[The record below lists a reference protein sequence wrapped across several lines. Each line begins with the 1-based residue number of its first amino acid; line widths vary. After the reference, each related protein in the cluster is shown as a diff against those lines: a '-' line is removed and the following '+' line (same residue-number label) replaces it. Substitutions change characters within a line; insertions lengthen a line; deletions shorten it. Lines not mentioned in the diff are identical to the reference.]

1 MKSKKIIKE
10 QQEQGQNNPS
20 NLLDLAVMYNCFPE
34 NQYGAFTKRRDVVTN
49 KLCLYKK
56 STNPTLVDAKKN
68 YVFIFPNDDGYTF
81 SMEYR
86 DNPEQE
92 GKVIEKNPSVSCK
105 SITKTGA
112 LLASPDQ
119 QKVID
124 YLKQE
129 KFIQI
134 DQLPK
139 EKWNQYS
146 LVDLSQDPDSVKLL
160 QDKGLYNTLLISIK
174 DKQPLQMWKP
184 KGLSAATEDIFEQ
197 GNKLVSHLSKL
208 GWISKDKMSPEIAG
222 DYIGI
227 DLSNKDEYVKND
239 VLKNLGDYS
248 KYFKQGY
255 VMYQPIK
262 VMSMQELLSQKQTT
276 AKRLKTEYNK
286 NDCVKL
292 IKLYWESMEKDLPIG
307 QGEKSMVEMCV
318 KSYQYPYMK
327 GKIDAIKYTTRE
339 KKKYQLFTN
348 QDSKERDK
356 VLQQTIS
363 EGLQKL
369 KKQKKINETLVIK
382 KKLTILSEG
391 KNLRNK
397 KELNSF
403 FDKFLVETAILNSK
417 GYDSK
422 LISEGFFDFIGSFF
436 GTGVESVMSY
446 FKEYAA
452 KWLLS
457 IAGID
462 SKGWIGS
469 IITTAL
475 GNLKFGDIPKITSCE
490 FLVPYLAKTISES
503 AAKKYMES
511 QTSESP
517 IGSIMR
523 NAVFEVLEDSA
534 FGQAIEKGLEGLICP
549 KLGHL
554 QTKMGN
560 VKDQLIT
567 KAETSGEQMKSA
579 PSLASQL

>member
-1 MKSKKIIKE
+1 
-10 QQEQGQNNPS
+10 
-20 NLLDLAVMYNCFPE
+20 
-34 NQYGAFTKRRDVVTN
+34 
-49 KLCLYKK
+49 
-56 STNPTLVDAKKN
+56 
-68 YVFIFPNDDGYTF
+68 
-81 SMEYR
+81 
-86 DNPEQE
+86 
-92 GKVIEKNPSVSCK
+92 
-105 SITKTGA
+105 
-112 LLASPDQ
+112 
-119 QKVID
+119 
-124 YLKQE
+124 
-129 KFIQI
+129 
-134 DQLPK
+134 
-139 EKWNQYS
+139 
-146 LVDLSQDPDSVKLL
+146 
-160 QDKGLYNTLLISIK
+160 
-174 DKQPLQMWKP
+174 
-184 KGLSAATEDIFEQ
+184 
-197 GNKLVSHLSKL
+197 
-208 GWISKDKMSPEIAG
+208 
-222 DYIGI
+222 
-227 DLSNKDEYVKND
+227 
-239 VLKNLGDYS
+239 
-248 KYFKQGY
+248 
-255 VMYQPIK
+255 
-262 VMSMQELLSQKQTT
+262 
-276 AKRLKTEYNK
+276 
-286 NDCVKL
+286 
-292 IKLYWESMEKDLPIG
+292 
-307 QGEKSMVEMCV
+307 MVEMCV

-363 EGLQKL
+363 ESLQKL
-369 KKQKKINETLVIK
+369 KKQKKINEALVIK

-475 GNLKFGDIPKITSCE
+475 GNLKFGDIPKITSCD
-490 FLVPYLAKTISES
+490 FLVPYLAKTISEA
-503 AAKKYMES
+503 AAKKYIDS

-517 IGSIMR
+517 IGTIMR

-549 KLGHL
+549 KLGSL

-567 KAETSGEQMKSA
+567 KAETSDEQMKST
-579 PSLASQL
+579 PSLVSQI